1 MGRSVLRPY
10 KTVPTLALLA
20 GDFLLGCDGAAAR
33 TLTGACV
40 GVRALATNR
49 QIAAMPNAAIGLDF
63 DQPANVHLDLFAEI
77 AFDAAFLL
85 DLVAE
90 AVNFVFGQIANFFRG
105 VDVGL
110 FGELLRTLLSDAVDR
125 GKPDPQ
131 SLLHRKIYTSNT
143 CHTFS
148 LILIPYP
155 WRCLCFGLLQITR
168 TTPRRWM
175 TLHLSQIF
183 FTEARTFI
191 VPLRFLYYPG
201 SK

>member
-33 TLTGACV
+33 TLTGASV

-49 QIAAMPNAAIGLDF
+49 QIAAMTNASIGLDF
-63 DQPANVHLDLFAEI
+63 DEPANIHLDLFAEI

-85 DLVAE
+85 DLIAE
-90 AVNFVFGQIANFFRG
+90 AVDFVFGQIANLLG
-105 VDVGL
+105 GGGVGL
-110 FGELLRTLLSDAVDR
+110 FGEFLRALLSDAVDR

-148 LILIPYP
+148 LILGP
-155 WRCLCFGLLQITR
+155 
-168 TTPRRWM
+168 
-175 TLHLSQIF
+175 
-183 FTEARTFI
+183 
-191 VPLRFLYYPG
+191 
-201 SK
+201 